1 MVSESKEYVASSLAS
16 ISLSE
21 LKRLGDDE
29 EYAEDNMLTSNS
41 YMKMRRM
48 KDDAEDQSLKLA
60 RENIQVAVDLESDL
74 NVYQETVHPL
84 YEEQQ
89 EKVAQLVDK
98 IEQNKNSMS
107 REAAVKV
114 LKTLANEKYK
124 TGKNA

>member
-84 YEEQQ
+84 FEEQQ
-89 EKVAQLVDK
+89 EKVGQLVDK

-107 REAAVKV
+107 REAAIKV

>member
-1 MVSESKEYVASSLAS
+1 M
-16 ISLSE
+16 
-21 LKRLGDDE
+21 
-29 EYAEDNMLTSNS
+29 
-41 YMKMRRM
+41 
-48 KDDAEDQSLKLA
+48 KLA

-74 NVYQETVHPL
+74 NVYQETVHLL

>member
-41 YMKMRRM
+41 YMKMRRL

-74 NVYQETVHPL
+74 SVYQETVHPL
-84 YEEQQ
+84 FEEQ
-89 EKVAQLVDK
+89 
-98 IEQNKNSMS
+98 
-107 REAAVKV
+107 
-114 LKTLANEKYK
+114 
-124 TGKNA
+124 